1 MPRDGCGGGFGVSA
15 ANVRLGKERHAEAKS
30 SRVMA
35 MASYG
40 DQCGGGSGVSRA
52 EVGLGTERQGTERH
66 AEVKS
71 CAKSCVNG
79 LLNVCHSAHETNS
92 RWNVSSVSFTLF
104 MKTVLAGMCRTCL
117 SLCS

>member
-1 MPRDGCGGGFGVSA
+1 MVDASCRVMAVAAVLGSLPPMFVWERSVMPRDG
-15 ANVRLGKERHAEAKS
+15 
-30 SRVMA
+30 
-35 MASYG
+35 YG

-104 MKTVLAGMCRTCL
+104 MKTVLAGMCRTRL